1 MIIFFLFVFSLKAFL
16 CCNRL
21 KTEQMKPSVPA
32 APDVMFF
39 TLFFLSLKCINY
51 EEFSTWNG
59 TMVISCLRDLVRG
72 LI

>member
-1 MIIFFLFVFSLKAFL
+1 MINLFVFSLKAFL

-32 APDVMFF
+32 APDVIFF

>member
-1 MIIFFLFVFSLKAFL
+1 MIIFFLFVFSLKAFH

-32 APDVMFF
+32 APEVIFF

-59 TMVISCLRDLVRG
+59 TMVISCLRDLMRG